1 MWPAK
6 QFLRPTLRARLR
18 YMTDEI
24 IQDLKQ
30 FITQQLGGVS
40 LRIDTLETSMN
51 RQFKELSDS
60 IADALDS
67 SNDAIDIQIKDHET
81 RITKLEHK
89 TV

>member
-1 MWPAK
+1 
-6 QFLRPTLRARLR
+6 
-18 YMTDEI
+18 MTDEI

>member
-1 MWPAK
+1 
-6 QFLRPTLRARLR
+6 
-18 YMTDEI
+18 MTDEI

-51 RQFKELSDS
+51 RQFKELSDT